1 MTTKSIKQQELSQ
14 TQLDWCEAE
23 KNMRQRHKEELDALR
38 KHYKKLEHDIAV
50 AITFPRRK

>member
-1 MTTKSIKQQELSQ
+1 MTTTSINHKELLETHQ
-14 TQLDWCEAE
+14 DWCEAE